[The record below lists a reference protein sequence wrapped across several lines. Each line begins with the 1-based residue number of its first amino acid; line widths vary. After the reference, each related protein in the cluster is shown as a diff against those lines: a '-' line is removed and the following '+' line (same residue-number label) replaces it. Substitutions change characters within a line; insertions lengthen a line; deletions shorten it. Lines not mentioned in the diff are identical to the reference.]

1 MLLCLIELYPLTEP
15 KAVPMA
21 EWNAYY
27 RNDDEEEGQ
36 EEGDQPGGEMKASHL
51 HHASEVVMQVACHAV
66 WCQEVQF

>member
-1 MLLCLIELYPLTEP
+1 
-15 KAVPMA
+15 MA